1 MISLSIAFCV
11 NSIFMG
17 SRIKDALPFREF
29 ARRRQVLALFR
40 SMLRAASRVED
51 MTLRASISKEIA
63 SGFQRNRD
71 LKDPVSVKATIQE
84 AYIQMKHLQ
93 AMSQD
98 VNDPESWINQSD
110 PDDVRG
116 RVGRGWPW
124 S

>member
-1 MISLSIAFCV
+1 
-11 NSIFMG
+11 MG
-17 SRIKDALPFREF
+17 SRIKDTLPFREF

-71 LKDPVSVKATIQE
+71 LKDSVSVKATIQE
-84 AYIQMKHLQ
+84 AYRQMKQLQ